1 MATATGKP
9 LSVNHS
15 PGDST
20 VRVRRFHPRLL
31 LGWAI
36 LLWGL
41 AATATADLA
50 VVLVPTPLGGGVFQY
65 DVSVSNTGPQDVV
78 IVTLADAPISDP
90 LIEPS
95 LIAPPGF
102 VASYDSGLG
111 FIDFLESTDLFAV
124 GTTHGGFAFQS
135 SASPPTHFTSF
146 AALDLDGGFI
156 SGAITVVPEP
166 VGAVLALSGLAV
178 LAMVRGRRLREGQR

>member
-1 MATATGKP
+1 M
-9 LSVNHS
+9 
-15 PGDST
+15 
-20 VRVRRFHPRLL
+20 
-31 LGWAI
+31 
-36 LLWGL
+36 
-41 AATATADLA
+41 AATASADLA

-78 IVTLADAPISDP
+78 IVTLADAPMGDG
-90 LIEPS
+90 LIDPS
-95 LIAPPGF
+95 LTAPGGF
-102 VASYDSGLG
+102 GALYDPDLGL
-111 FIDFLESTDLFAV
+111 IDFFEDTELFAV

-178 LAMVRGRRLREGQR
+178 LAAVRRCRRGEGQR